1 MFVAKFSKTT
11 GAPFTADKNG
21 NYPYIGE
28 VKAGTAKGTLINGTM
43 FERNG
48 LETDKLYACENTIDP
63 EYPTNQQVDVISVV
77 GIVEYMQLRTHLGA
91 PKVTLGVA
99 ETADVEEAEVI

>member
-1 MFVAKFSKTT
+1 MFVAKFSQTT

-21 NYPYIGE
+21 NFPFIGD

-43 FERNG
+43 FLRNG

-63 EYPTNQQVDVISVV
+63 EYPTNQQVDIISTV
-77 GIVEYMQLRTHLGA
+77 GIVEFMSLRTVLGA
-91 PKVTLGVA
+91 PKVALGVTDEA
-99 ETADVEEAEVI
+99 EAEVV